1 MIPFREFFQD
11 WLYGENGYY
20 AQYQPIGKKGD
31 FYTSVT
37 ASPYFGGSIA
47 WHLIHQIQ
55 HGTLPEDIKIIE
67 FGAHQGYLITDFIHF
82 LHILAPHLLDTLSFT
97 VVEHYESLRCRQD
110 EHFRT
115 QLGPDHPIV
124 QVADISE
131 AEGEWAFIL
140 ANEIFDS
147 FACDLIHNGRQ
158 AYVQDWTLHWAR
170 PEDKVAEVSQQLGIQ
185 RGEIGWGYEQFAGRL
200 AQSFENV
207 DFLTFDY
214 GTLEPRQDFSVRIF
228 REHEVYSPFE
238 VDLAR
243 HYKTSDI
250 TYDVNFS
257 HLLKAFQQ
265 AGFRKRMFVSQMTA
279 MREFG
284 LFQLVEIMQKHLSHS
299 EYIQEMGK
307 VKTLFHPSFLGE
319 RFKVLNVSL
328 GMDGSMSGRY
338 GFMSCVD

>member
-1 MIPFREFFQD
+1 MMPFREFFQD
-11 WLYGENGYY
+11 WLYGEDGYY
-20 AQYQPIGKKGD
+20 ARYLPIGKKGD

-37 ASPYFGGSIA
+37 ASSYFGGSIA

-55 HGTLPEDIKIIE
+55 HRILPENTHVIE
-67 FGAHQGYLITDFIHF
+67 FGAHQGYLMTDIIQF

-97 VVEHYESLRCRQD
+97 VIEQFESLRSRQY
-110 EHFRT
+110 EYFRT
-115 QLGPDHPIV
+115 QLGHDHPIV

-131 AEGEWAFIL
+131 VEGEWAFIL

-147 FACDLIHNGRQ
+147 FACDLLQNGRQ
-158 AYVQDWTLHWAR
+158 AYVHDWKVHWAS
-170 PEDKVAEVSQQLGIQ
+170 PEDKVAEVSQELGIQ
-185 RGEIGWGYEQFAGRL
+185 TGEIGWGYEQFAGRL
-200 AQSFENV
+200 TRSFQNV

-214 GTLEPRQDFSVRIF
+214 GYLQPRQDFSVRIF

-238 VDLAR
+238 VNLSQ
-243 HYKTSDI
+243 YFKTSDI

-257 HLLKAFQQ
+257 HLLKAFHQ
-265 AGFRKRMFVSQMTA
+265 AGFSKRMFVSQMTA

-284 LFQLVEIMQKHLSHS
+284 LFQLVEMMQKHLSHS

-319 RFKVLNVSL
+319 RFKVLNVTL
-328 GMDGSMSGRY
+328 GMVG
-338 GFMSCVD
+338 

>member
-1 MIPFREFFQD
+1 MMPFREFFQD
-11 WLYGENGYY
+11 WLYGEDGYY
-20 AQYQPIGKKGD
+20 ARYKPIGKKGD

-47 WHLIHQIQ
+47 WHLTHQIQ
-55 HGTLPEDIKIIE
+55 HKILPENTQVIE
-67 FGAHQGYLITDFIHF
+67 FGAHQGF
-82 LHILAPHLLDTLSFT
+82 LMADIIQFLRILAPHLLDTLSFT
-97 VVEHYESLRCRQD
+97 VVEHYESLRCRQY

-115 QLGPDHPIV
+115 QLGHDQPIV
-124 QVADISE
+124 QIADISE
-131 AEGEWAFIL
+131 AEGEWAFIM

-147 FACDLIHNGRQ
+147 FACDLIQDGRQ
-158 AYVQDWTLHWAR
+158 AYIHDWTVHWER
-170 PEDKVAEVSQQLGIQ
+170 PEDKVAEVSQELGIR
-185 RGEIGWGYEQFAGRL
+185 RGEIGWGYEQFAGSL
-200 AQSFENV
+200 ARSFQNV

-214 GTLEPRQDFSVRIF
+214 GHLEPRQDFSVRIF

-238 VDLAR
+238 VDLSR
-243 HYKTSDI
+243 HFKTSDI

-257 HLLKAFQQ
+257 HVLKAFQQ

-284 LFQLVEIMQKHLSHS
+284 LFQLVEMMQKHLSHS

-319 RFKVLNVSL
+319 RFKVMNVSL
-328 GMDGSMSGRY
+328 GMSG
-338 GFMSCVD
+338 